1 MKISIITVTYNCE
14 KTLER
19 TMDSVFKQKYSDL
32 EYLIIDGCSS
42 DGTLDIIKKYQSLY
56 PNVIRFISE
65 KDNGLYAAMNKGIR
79 MATGEIIGIING
91 DDYYTDGA
99 LQAVVKLFRESK
111 ADIVYS
117 DLIYTK
123 DGKSNIENPLTGNHE
138 RLRER
143 MSVNHPTCFV
153 KRKVYERYGDFDIH
167 FKIAA
172 DYELMARFY
181 KKGCCFKKSEKTLAI
196 MEMGGLSSNNWN
208 SISEKYEIHRKY
220 FGKASAEIYRLRNT
234 ILYFV
239 RCLKNR

>member
-1 MKISIITVTYNCE
+1 
-14 KTLER
+14 
-19 TMDSVFKQKYSDL
+19 
-32 EYLIIDGCSS
+32 
-42 DGTLDIIKKYQSLY
+42 
-56 PNVIRFISE
+56 
-65 KDNGLYAAMNKGIR
+65 
-79 MATGEIIGIING
+79 
-91 DDYYTDGA
+91 
-99 LQAVVKLFRESK
+99 
-111 ADIVYS
+111 
-117 DLIYTK
+117 
-123 DGKSNIENPLTGNHE
+123 
-138 RLRER
+138 